1 MTLRELLSH
10 TAGTNIQGFPDYAA
24 GAPVPTT
31 LQVLDGAPP
40 ATNPPVRVNTDG
52 PTGAPHRAHHPLRPI
67 CTKAIC
73 RHLYDEPVVSF
84 FVSLQN
90 DKLFIQGSGQPQLE
104 LWRESKTRFTF
115 VVDVDVEF
123 VHGARGRLTGMN
135 VLQDGKTMFASKQ

>member
-1 MTLRELLSH
+1 MARLERRIVH
-10 TAGTNIQGFPDYAA
+10 TI
-24 GAPVPTT
+24 
-31 LQVLDGAPP
+31 
-40 ATNPPVRVNTDG
+40 
-52 PTGAPHRAHHPLRPI
+52 
-67 CTKAIC
+67 
-73 RHLYDEPVVSF
+73 PVVPSVLKQYVGTYTMNPWSSF
-84 FVSLQN
+84 VVSLQN